1 MQVIALTPVSAST
14 TAAETALGS
23 TTDETI
29 LYLKKKS
36 RALAAKTELEAQKAT
51 TRWHHAKELLGK
63 NYNKSVVRTGEGLST
78 IDDVLYQWVKRDLK
92 GQWKKNAKQVSQAIL
107 KESENYGFDPIFLIA
122 IIQAESSF
130 NPEVIGPCGEI
141 GLMQLT
147 AQTAEW
153 IAKKYDIAWKGTKS
167 LTNPIINIKIG
178 AAYIAYLREKFEFK
192 SQLYL
197 SAYNMGSSNV
207 IRAVEKQ
214 IWPKEYASRVMQR
227 YVNFYTELKEE
238 IEKSVN

>member
-1 MQVIALTPVSAST
+1 
-14 TAAETALGS
+14 
-23 TTDETI
+23 
-29 LYLKKKS
+29 
-36 RALAAKTELEAQKAT
+36 
-51 TRWHHAKELLGK
+51 
-63 NYNKSVVRTGEGLST
+63 
-78 IDDVLYQWVKRDLK
+78 
-92 GQWKKNAKQVSQAIL
+92 
-107 KESENYGFDPIFLIA
+107 
-122 IIQAESSF
+122 
-130 NPEVIGPCGEI
+130 
-141 GLMQLT
+141 MQLT